1 MSAACQQLTE
11 LASQGVAPALRAV
24 DCVSNEMAAAAFGR
38 LFGAGGAMAPVLIL
52 VLTLYIAFLGF
63 SLLSGRSS
71 LSVSALTPR
80 MLTIGFVLTFATS
93 WIAYQSVVWNLA
105 IGGPDWIAGVLMGA
119 KGSATQIFGDRID
132 IVFNAI
138 AEASQAASG
147 QAGDA
152 AQGAA
157 DGAAQAGAAGAA
169 AGTGI
174 KAAAAAGGKGLF
186 SPDSVMWMG
195 ALMLLL
201 GTVGVLLTAR
211 IALGVLVALGPIFV
225 VLGLFGGT
233 RGLTAGWLRGVVLTA
248 LTPLFVVLGGGIT
261 LELLVPIVSSL
272 VQGAQLGE
280 IDGRAA
286 MALFV
291 VAAVHLALMG
301 MVLKV
306 AGTLVSGWRVF
317 GLADGDRSRGRG
329 DGPSQAASAPPPSVQ
344 VQPFVPAQAAGRAP
358 AVSAASAAAMA
369 AAPSGEGGS
378 ATHSS
383 ERRTVVTQ
391 VSGGGLEP
399 LGPGAASRARG
410 IGSRF
415 RSASND
421 SARTGHGN
429 TGANNGIN
437 TGSRPAK
444 ENS

>member
-1 MSAACQQLTE
+1 MSAACEQLTE

-71 LSVSALTPR
+71 LSVAALTPR

-93 WIAYQSVVWNLA
+93 WIAYQSFVWNLA
-105 IGGPDWIAGVLMGA
+105 IWAPDSIAGIVMGA

-138 AEASQAASG
+138 AEASQAAGG
-147 QAGDA
+147 QGGGEA
-152 AQGAA
+152 AQ
-157 DGAAQAGAAGAA
+157 GAAQAGAAGATAGAGA
-169 AGTGI
+169 AKT
-174 KAAAAAGGKGLF
+174 AAAAGGAGLF

-225 VLGLFGGT
+225 VMGLFGGT

-301 MVLKV
+301 MMLKV
-306 AGTLVSGWRVF
+306 SATLVSGWRVF
-317 GLADGDRSRGRG
+317 GIADGERSRGRS
-329 DGPSQAASAPPPSVQ
+329 DNASQAAPPPPSVQ
-344 VQPFVPAQAAGRAP
+344 VQPFAPVNAQGRAP
-358 AVSAASAAAMA
+358 AVSAATAAAMA
-369 AAPSGEGGS
+369 ASAGGGGA

-391 VSGGGLEP
+391 VSGGGIEP
-399 LGPGAASRARG
+399 LGHSNASRARG

-421 SARTGHGN
+421 SGRGMPHNSGPQN
-429 TGANNGIN
+429 TG
-437 TGSRPAK
+437 PKPVK

>member
-1 MSAACQQLTE
+1 MSAACEQLTE

-38 LFGAGGAMAPVLIL
+38 LFGANGAMAPVLIL

-105 IGGPDWIAGVLMGA
+105 IGGPDWIAGLLMGA

-138 AEASQAASG
+138 AEASQAAG
-147 QAGDA
+147 QGGGEA

-157 DGAAQAGAAGAA
+157 EGAA
-169 AGTGI
+169 AGAGAAKT
-174 KAAAAAGGKGLF
+174 AAAAGGAGLF

-272 VQGAQLGE
+272 VQGAQMGE

-306 AGTLVSGWRVF
+306 SGTLVSGWRVF
-317 GLADGDRSRGRG
+317 GLADGDRSRGGG
-329 DGPSQAASAPPPSVQ
+329 DSASQAAPPPPSVQ
-344 VQPFVPAQAAGRAP
+344 VQPFVQPQAASRTP
-358 AVSAASAAAMA
+358 AVSAASAAAMT
-369 AAPSGEGGS
+369 AAPSGEAS
-378 ATHSS
+378 QASHASD
-383 ERRTVVTQ
+383 RRTVITQ
-391 VSGGGLEP
+391 VSGGGIEP
-399 LGPGAASRARG
+399 LAQSAASRARG

-415 RSASND
+415 RSPSND
-421 SARTGHGN
+421 TGRMAGGN
-429 TGANNGIN
+429 AGP
-437 TGSRPAK
+437 RPAK